1 MNDLSVM
8 YTAFKK
14 IVKRKKKF
22 FVVYWDWVISPYLTG
37 KNAYWLIDIL
47 PCIGELQHNNKNI
60 IVTSVMGNARIFAN
74 NKCKVFSNRKDAVN
88 FREKKRKELYSD
100 KNLFNIN

>member
-1 MNDLSVM
+1 MNDLYVM

-14 IVKRKKKF
+14 MVNLEKKF
-22 FVVYWDWVISPYLTG
+22 FVVYWNWVVSPYLQT

-47 PCIGELQHNNKNI
+47 PCIGELKHINNNI
-60 IVTSVMGNARIFAN
+60 AVTSLMGNAHVFAK
-74 NKCKVFSNRKDAVN
+74 NKCKIFFQRKDAEN

-100 KNLFNIN
+100 KNLFNN